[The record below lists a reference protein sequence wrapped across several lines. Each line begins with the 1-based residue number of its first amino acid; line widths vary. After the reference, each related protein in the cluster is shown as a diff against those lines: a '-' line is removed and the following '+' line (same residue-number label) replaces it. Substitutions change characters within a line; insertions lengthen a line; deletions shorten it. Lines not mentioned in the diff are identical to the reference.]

1 MEANPTQRR
10 RKFIRNFAETRQKPS
25 DRTMARHGDVA
36 LRHFSHRMSPA
47 NGPGRRRPPAS
58 MSEVTTQRTLPPPKL
73 WRFEGFT
80 LDTTRGALSASA
92 ASGDVDE
99 GRAEEV
105 VLRPKTAAVLIH
117 LLRHAGEVVSREAL
131 LDAVWPDIA
140 VTDDSVTQ
148 CVSEIRRALGQAGPR
163 LLRTLPRR
171 GYLLDASPESVP
183 EVAPEPEAPAAPPP
197 ARRRR
202 AALGLLAGLS
212 LLAAAAWLWPA
223 PSHRETA
230 GPAAPD
236 PRAMAV
242 QLLEEGR
249 ARLRG
254 GGSFEIRLRESL
266 PFFREASA
274 LDPTLAPAAAEVT
287 FALANLIIA
296 RHSQDPEADLAE
308 AARFAERAAAAAPA
322 DPFTLHARA
331 VVLRH
336 QGRYAEALPLFR
348 EAGQDP
354 GRITARAGAGLM
366 LLLLGQ
372 PREAIEPLQAMLVEA
387 PFHPFA
393 GTWRV
398 YLGLAQL
405 FAGEADHGADA
416 FALPPS
422 MRAFMPQDERLLY
435 RLAALAQAGRAAEA
449 AALHAEL
456 QARQPLL
463 LARTLAAPALSR
475 DPAYLALVEA
485 RLVAPLRAMGWS
497 ERAD

>member
-1 MEANPTQRR
+1 
-10 RKFIRNFAETRQKPS
+10 
-25 DRTMARHGDVA
+25 
-36 LRHFSHRMSPA
+36 
-47 NGPGRRRPPAS
+47 
-58 MSEVTTQRTLPPPKL
+58 MSEVASQPSPPRDAPPPKL
-73 WRFEGFT
+73 LRFEGFT
-80 LDTTRGALSASA
+80 LDTARGALLGSAQ
-92 ASGDVDE
+92 
-99 GRAEEV
+99 EV
-105 VLRPKTAAVLIH
+105 VLRPKTAAVLLH

-148 CVSEIRRALGQAGPR
+148 CVSEIRRALGEAGPR

-171 GYLLDASPESVP
+171 GYLLDASPEPVP
-183 EVAPEPEAPAAPPP
+183 EAAAEPAPPVAPPP
-197 ARRRR
+197 PGWRRPGL
-202 AALGLLAGLS
+202 ALLAGLP
-212 LLAAAAWLWPA
+212 LLAAGAWLWPA
-223 PSHRETA
+223 PPSVGTARVETSS
-230 GPAAPD
+230 PAAPD
-236 PRAMAV
+236 PRAMAE
-242 QLLEEGR
+242 QLLEQGR

-266 PFFREASA
+266 PFFHEASA
-274 LDPTLAPAAAEVT
+274 LDPGLAPAAAEVT
-287 FALANLIIA
+287 FALSNLIVA
-296 RHSQDPEADLAE
+296 RLSQDPEADLAE

-336 QGRYAEALPLFR
+336 QGRHAEALPLFR

-387 PFHPFA
+387 PFHPYA

-405 FAGEADHGADA
+405 FAGEADHGAEA
-416 FALPPS
+416 FALPPR

-435 RLAALAQAGRAAEA
+435 RLAALAQSGQSTEA
-449 AALHAEL
+449 ASLHAEL

-463 LARTLAAPALSR
+463 LARTLAAPPLSR

-497 ERAD
+497 ERAE